1 MCRLTRHGLRA
12 TDDVRERRDESV
24 TVRVLFGVVVTA
36 ATLIFGSGQAICAE
50 EPVMFPDAH
59 GKMVRIHIAHSF
71 EQCLKN
77 GRNLGYPEGDSRTW
91 CTQHC
96 NGKIC
101 Q

>member
-1 MCRLTRHGLRA
+1 MRTLL
-12 TDDVRERRDESV
+12 
-24 TVRVLFGVVVTA
+24 GVVAMA
-36 ATLIFGSGQAICAE
+36 ATLFLGSNQAIRADDT
-50 EPVMFPDAH
+50 VMFPDVH

>member
-1 MCRLTRHGLRA
+1 M
-12 TDDVRERRDESV
+12 
-24 TVRVLFGVVVTA
+24 RVLFGVVVTA

-50 EPVMFPDAH
+50 ETVMFPDAH
-59 GKMVRIHIAHSF
+59 GKMVRIHIAHSL

-96 NGKIC
+96 NGNIC